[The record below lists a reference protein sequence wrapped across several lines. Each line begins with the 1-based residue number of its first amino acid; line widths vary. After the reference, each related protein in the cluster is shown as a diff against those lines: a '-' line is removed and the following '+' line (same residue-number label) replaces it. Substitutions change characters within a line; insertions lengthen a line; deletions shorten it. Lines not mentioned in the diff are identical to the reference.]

1 MRIGHEFIEVFRDEA
16 RSIPGARFLA
26 QGTLYPDVIES
37 GGEPDGPAATIKIHH
52 NVGGLPEELGF
63 ELDRAAARP
72 LQGRGPPAGDR
83 AGPARLARSGATVS
97 PVRDWR
103 SAAWAR

>member
-1 MRIGHEFIEVFRDEA
+1 MRIGHMFIDVFRDEA

-37 GGEPDGPAATIKIHH
+37 GGEPDGPDRDDQDPPQRRRPARGAR
-52 NVGGLPEELGF
+52 LRA
-63 ELDRAAARP
+63 DRAAARP
-72 LQGRGPPAGDR
+72 VQGRGPPAR
-83 AGPARLARSGATVS
+83 ARARPARLAWSGAIRS
-97 PVRDWR
+97 PAPAWP